1 MLKWKRGR
9 IKRGLSRRGLMD
21 EQAGK
26 STARSNENSTVKA
39 RHDSNEACWK
49 RCSVVTAATG
59 TAAVKMFVP
68 VCINVPFP

>member
-1 MLKWKRGR
+1 
-9 IKRGLSRRGLMD
+9 MD

-49 RCSVVTAATG
+49 RCSVTAATG